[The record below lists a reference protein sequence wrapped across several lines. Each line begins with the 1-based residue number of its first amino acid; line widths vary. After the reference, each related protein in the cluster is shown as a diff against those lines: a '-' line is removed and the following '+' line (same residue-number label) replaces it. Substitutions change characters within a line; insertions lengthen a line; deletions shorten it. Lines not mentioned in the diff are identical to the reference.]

1 MSLRINADNFSLKEP
16 KETVERILR
25 FLRDYLDKSDTSKL
39 VLGMSGGLD
48 SSVTAA
54 LCAEAAGGKN
64 VLGIYMPEDETR
76 NNSASED
83 ATAIANTFH
92 INLKTI
98 NITKILTAATS
109 TIPIK
114 DRARNLVPHGNVKA
128 RVRSM
133 ILYYFANIE
142 HRIVVGT
149 GDKSE
154 IMLGYFTKYG
164 DGACDILPIADFYK
178 TTVRALA
185 KYLRLPKRV
194 YSKPASP
201 ELWPGQTA
209 TGELG
214 LGYDRLDEIL
224 WGLERLMS
232 DEDIAEQTDLPLQAV
247 RGVRARWTGS
257 EHKRRT
263 PLVLKSGLRTAGA
276 DMRLPL

>member
-1 MSLRINADNFSLKEP
+1 MSLRINAANFSLKEP
-16 KETVERILR
+16 KETVERIQR
-25 FLRDYLDKSDTSKL
+25 FLRDYLDKCDISKL

-64 VLGIYMPEDETR
+64 VLGVYMPENETR
-76 NNSASED
+76 KDSASED
-83 ATAIANTFH
+83 ANAIANTFH
-92 INLKTI
+92 INLRTI
-98 NITKILTAATS
+98 DITNILTAAAS

-114 DRARNLVPHGNVKA
+114 DRTRNLVPYGNVKA

-133 ILYYFANIE
+133 ILYYFANTE

-209 TGELG
+209 SGELG
-214 LGYDRLDEIL
+214 LCYDRLDEIL
-224 WGLERLMS
+224 WGLERWMS
-232 DEDIAEQTDLPLQAV
+232 DEDIAAQTDLPVQAV
-247 RGVRARWTGS
+247 RGVRARWVRS

-263 PLVLKSGLRTAGA
+263 PLALKSGLRTVGA

>member
-25 FLRDYLDKSDTSKL
+25 FLRDYLDKSDISKL

-54 LCAEAAGGKN
+54 
-64 VLGIYMPEDETR
+64 
-76 NNSASED
+76 
-83 ATAIANTFH
+83 
-92 INLKTI
+92 
-98 NITKILTAATS
+98 TS

-114 DRARNLVPHGNVKA
+114 DRARNLVPYGNVKA

-232 DEDIAEQTDLPLQAV
+232 DEDIAAQTDLPLQAV

>member
-1 MSLRINADNFSLKEP
+1 MSLRINAANFTLQEP

-25 FLRDYLDKSDTSKL
+25 FLRDYLDRSEISKL

-64 VLGIYMPEDETR
+64 VLGVYMPEDETR
-76 NNSASED
+76 KNSASED
-83 ATAIANTFH
+83 ANAIANTFH

-98 NITKILTAATS
+98 DITNILTAVAS

-114 DRARNLVPHGNVKA
+114 DRSRNLVPYGNVKA
-128 RVRSM
+128 RVRST
-133 ILYYFANIE
+133 ILYYFANTE

-185 KYLRLPKRV
+185 RYLRLPKRV

-209 TGELG
+209 SEELG

-224 WGLERLMS
+224 WGLERWMS
-232 DEDIAEQTDLPLQAV
+232 DEDIAEQTDLPV
-247 RGVRARWTGS
+247 RIVRRVRARWIGS

-276 DMRLPL
+276 DMRQPL

>member
-1 MSLRINADNFSLKEP
+1 
-16 KETVERILR
+16 
-25 FLRDYLDKSDTSKL
+25 
-39 VLGMSGGLD
+39 
-48 SSVTAA
+48 
-54 LCAEAAGGKN
+54 
-64 VLGIYMPEDETR
+64 
-76 NNSASED
+76 
-83 ATAIANTFH
+83 
-92 INLKTI
+92 
-98 NITKILTAATS
+98 
-109 TIPIK
+109 
-114 DRARNLVPHGNVKA
+114 
-128 RVRSM
+128 M
-133 ILYYFANIE
+133 IVYYFANIE

-149 GDKSE
+149 GDKSK

-178 TTVRALA
+178 TTVLTLA

-201 ELWPGQTA
+201 ELSPGQTA
-209 TGELG
+209 SGELG

-232 DEDIAEQTDLPLQAV
+232 DQDIAEQTDMPLQAV